1 MSRWW
6 LAMVLS
12 VSPPAFAQEPPDD
25 AQLETVSGQKLP
37 QLRTDTPAIV
47 SREAADLQA
56 VLQGSRVLGLPSEYI
71 VRVKEG
77 FGLVFGRQYPAAR
90 THFAKLEK
98 DYPGTGIATSVEA
111 MIWQA
116 LMLENFDFRYDKQYE
131 AANMAALA
139 TLQVALRDPKHQA
152 WEHFQMAGLIGVEA
166 IHMVRH
172 GSYLPALSRAFEA
185 MDHAQKAREAAPD
198 FVDLD
203 LADGMYNYWR
213 TVVTLSSKMLP
224 DFGDQRALGIQQMQ
238 NAQRSAFFLG
248 DPATLALAF
257 SWLEERDYHKAYLA
271 CAANRTIYPDNVI
284 NNLLTGQSLVYL
296 RRYDEAIAVYRKIIS
311 DAPDNNRVYYHLGV
325 AYGRKGDHR
334 SAIQNLERYLAS
346 DHLEGWQRS
355 TGHYRLGQSHYSLKA
370 YKSADYHYRLAV
382 KVDGLKAAKV
392 ALERM
397 EQAKKEG
404 KIQY

>member
-1 MSRWW
+1 MRACW
-6 LAMVLS
+6 LALILGFGIPS
-12 VSPPAFAQEPPDD
+12 FAQDPDD
-25 AQLETVSGQKLP
+25 TQIETVSGRQLP
-37 QLRTDTPAIV
+37 SMKDVGPAVV

-56 VLQGSRVLGLPSEYI
+56 VLSGSRVLGLPADYI

-77 FGLVFGRQYPAAR
+77 FAIVFGRDYPRAR
-90 THFAKLEK
+90 AHFAKVEK
-98 DYPGTGIATSVEA
+98 DHPGTGISASVEA

-131 AANMAALA
+131 VANIAAIAVLN
-139 TLQVALRDPKHQA
+139 VALKDPKYQA
-152 WEHFQMAGLIGVEA
+152 WEHFQIAGLMGIEA

-172 GSYLPALSRAFEA
+172 GNYLPALSRAFEA
-185 MDHAQKAREAAPD
+185 MDHAQRSREVAPA

-213 TVVTLSSKMLP
+213 SVVTMSSKMLP
-224 DFGDQRALGIQQMQ
+224 DFGDKRAEGIRQVQ
-238 NAQRSAFFLG
+238 NVQRSGFFLG

-257 SWLEERDYHKAYLA
+257 SWLEEREFQKAHEA
-271 CAANRTIYPDNVI
+271 CAVNRKIYPNNVI

-296 RRYDEAIAVYRKIIS
+296 RRYDEAIGVYREIIE

-325 AYGRKGDHR
+325 AYSRKGDHR
-334 SAIQNLERYLAS
+334 AAIQNLERYLAS
-346 DHLEGWQRS
+346 DHLEGWQKS

-370 YKSADYHYRLAV
+370 YKSAEYHYRIAV
-382 KVDGLKAAKV
+382 KVDGLKAAKS

-397 EQAKKEG
+397 ELARKEG